1 MKNAALR
8 FFYLILATLIVSWS
22 MNGTAHSKGLLD
34 LFMSPSDEAEIGA
47 EQHPKILEEFGGRYD
62 DLGLSKYVES
72 IGQFLVQTSE
82 TPNASFTF
90 TILNSPLVNAFALP
104 GGYVYVTRGILS
116 LASNEAELAGVIAH
130 EIGHVTARHGASR
143 AGSSVLANI
152 GLGVL
157 GVVTGDRVLSQIGQ
171 LGAAAVLQSYSRGD
185 EFEADQAGVRYLT
198 RAGFIADAMS
208 SFLSKLEGHSRL
220 EAEIKGVPGDQGFD
234 FLATHPRTADRVQRA
249 IELAKNQSTKN
260 PIVGEDLYLRKIDG
274 MIFGDDP
281 SQGIVRDGHFIHPLL
296 RFEFV
301 VPDGFSILNGKSSVI
316 AQGLDDTAIQFDFA
330 NRTYQSLEKYIRRD
344 WAQGEV
350 LSQMELLDI
359 NSMPA
364 ATAVIHPRNGPPD
377 RVLRLV
383 AIGFDARTVY
393 RFLFSTP
400 SAMSG
405 EIRRMIEHTALTF
418 RRLNEAEARDAKP
431 IRIVLHRVVAGD
443 TPESLSERMEV
454 GDFKMERFL
463 VLNGLNSNETL
474 KIGALVKLVR

>member
-1 MKNAALR
+1 MLR
-8 FFYLILATLIVSWS
+8 FRHLILATLIVCFSIS
-22 MNGTAHSKGLLD
+22 GPAHAKGLLD

-62 DLGLSKYVES
+62 DLGLSDYVES

-130 EIGHVTARHGASR
+130 EIGHVTARHSASR
-143 AGSSVLANI
+143 AGNNVLANI

-157 GVVTGDRVLSQIGQ
+157 GVVTGDRVLTQIGQ
-171 LGAAAVLQSYSRGD
+171 LGAAAVLQSHSRGD

-208 SFLSKLEGHSRL
+208 SFLAKLEAHSHL
-220 EAEIKGVPGDQGFD
+220 ETEIKGVPSDKGFD
-234 FLATHPRTADRVQRA
+234 FLATHPRTADRVKRA
-249 IELAKNQSTKN
+249 IQLAKNQSTKN
-260 PIVGEDLYLRKIDG
+260 PIVGEDLYLRKING
-274 MIFGDDP
+274 MVFGDDP
-281 SQGIVRDGHFIHPLL
+281 SQGIVRGGRFIHPLL

-316 AQGLDDTAIQFDFA
+316 AQGLDDAAIQFDFA
-330 NRTYQSLEKYIRRD
+330 NRTYKSLEKYIRRD

-350 LSQMELLDI
+350 LSQMEVLDI

-377 RVLRLV
+377 RILRLV

-400 SAMSG
+400 SRMSR
-405 EIRRMIEHTALTF
+405 EIRQMVEHTALTF

-443 TPESLSERMEV
+443 TPENLAERMAMGE
-454 GDFKMERFL
+454 FKIERFR
-463 VLNGLNSNETL
+463 VLNGLSSNETL
-474 KIGALVKLVR
+474 KIGTFVKLVR